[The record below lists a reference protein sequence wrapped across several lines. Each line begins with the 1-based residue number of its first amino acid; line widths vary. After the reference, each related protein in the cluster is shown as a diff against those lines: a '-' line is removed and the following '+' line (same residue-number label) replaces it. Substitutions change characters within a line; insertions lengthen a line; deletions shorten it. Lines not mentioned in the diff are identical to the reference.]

1 MTFQPLQHRYCSR
14 CRCELSDVASMERG
28 MGPLCAGKSTKLYA
42 KTIPANYALANIA
55 ALSIQD
61 DYMHPEC
68 HALWH
73 ETRQKLLEATQNAAG
88 QEQQNQFAWTGE
100 DLRKLV
106 KSIDFILSYRHPRD
120 ITREQLITVV
130 RHLGYVGLAGVLSGE
145 ASTGEARLW
154 FENGFVKLQG
164 SRNKNAYRA
173 FAAVR
178 GVTLPRSIGQ
188 PYAAPVG
195 LLEPFLGLVL
205 RFYPM
210 YEGDFEEVRA
220 AAAAWVPPPPVVQ
233 PTSNAT
239 VIPDA
244 LDGIAYIRMRSEDF
258 TLQFNWMRNAN
269 TIGFVNSLK
278 SDIPYDSRAYDPVTK
293 LWRFKKNCFETIKGI
308 INSSGI
314 FDEIKVT
321 ISNDITPNNSYEF
334 RVGTQSPRARRGNRG
349 YRYNNHF

>member
-42 KTIPANYALANIA
+42 KTIPANYALANIS

-68 HALWH
+68 HTLWH

-154 FENGFVKLQG
+154 FENGFVRLQG
-164 SRNKNAYRA
+164 SRNKNAYSA
-173 FAAVR
+173 FAAIR
-178 GVTLPRSIGQ
+178 GVTLPRRIGQ
-188 PYAAPVG
+188 PYAAPVS

-233 PTSNAT
+233 PAT
-239 VIPDA
+239 VATVVPDA
-244 LDGIAYIRMRSEDF
+244 LDGIAYIRMRSADF
-258 TLQFNWMRNAN
+258 TLQFNWMRGADLG
-269 TIGFVNSLK
+269 GFISNLK
-278 SDIPYDSRAYDPVTK
+278 SGVPYDSRAYDPVTK
-293 LWRFKKNCFETIKGI
+293 LWRFKREHLDAVKGI
-308 INSSGI
+308 INSTGM
-314 FDEIKVT
+314 FTEIKETV
-321 ISNDITPNNSYEF
+321 SEDITPSNSYEF
-334 RVGTQSPRARRGNRG
+334 VRNGNSSPSYRYRRVG
-349 YRYNNHF
+349 Y